1 MSERA
6 DSEAPPPIAPL
17 DRRAALVTVF
27 LVVLIDLMGFGIVL
41 PLMPFYAETFSASP
55 VMVGFLF
62 SIYSVMQLVF
72 SPIWG
77 SLSDRIGRRPI
88 MVLSTLGSTLSY
100 LLFAW
105 STSLP
110 LLFAS
115 RLLAGVMGGNIS
127 AAQAYITDITPPEK
141 RAHGMG
147 LLGAAFGIGF
157 VVGPSLAALLVHAR
171 FPGLVG
177 AWAGED
183 VASWLSANRY
193 TLPGLAAA
201 ALSALSLLLVL
212 ARLPES
218 RRSLTPGGVPAAA
231 GAEASSAES
240 GERHGVFSA
249 AFWRSMAARGR
260 AARATGER
268 DHFGI
273 LMGATF
279 LVAFAHAS
287 MYSAFPL
294 FCARELGMDAE
305 HVGMQYVYTG
315 IIVVVMQGGV
325 IRALTKRYR
334 EPDLFLWGSALMV
347 LGFLLIP
354 LATSAGWLI
363 LFLGLTSV
371 GQGLNGPTLMSLV
384 SQESRASEVGMTM
397 GLAQGISG
405 LGRVVGPAVGGWLIG
420 FAPAAPFWVTSGVLM
435 FGVYAGLILRARPAA
450 RPGV

>member
-1 MSERA
+1 MLTPGSSVSPPTTSA
-6 DSEAPPPIAPL
+6 PHPPVDSF
-17 DRRAALVTVF
+17 DRRGALVTVF

-41 PLMPFYAETFSASP
+41 PLMPFYAETFAASP
-55 VMVGFLF
+55 VMVGLLF
-62 SIYSVMQLVF
+62 SIYSIMQLVF

-77 SLSDRIGRRPI
+77 SFSDRIGRRPI

-105 STSLP
+105 SDSLA
-110 LLFAS
+110 LLFIS

-127 AAQAYITDITPPEK
+127 TAQAYITDITPPEK

-157 VVGPSLAALLVHAR
+157 VVGPSLAAFLVHAR

-177 AWAGED
+177 AWAGGG
-183 VASWLSANRY
+183 VSAWLSANRY
-193 TLPGLAAA
+193 TIPGLAAA

-212 ARLPES
+212 VRLPET
-218 RRSLTPGGVPAAA
+218 RRPASV
-231 GAEASSAES
+231 ASAPTE

-249 AFWRSMAARGR
+249 AFWNSLAERGR
-260 AARATGER
+260 TARAAGGR
-268 DHFGI
+268 DHFAI

-287 MYSAFPL
+287 MYSSFPL

-315 IIVVVMQGGV
+315 LIVVVMQGVV

-347 LGFLLIP
+347 LGFFLIP
-354 LATSAGWLI
+354 LATSASWLI

-435 FGVYAGLILRARPAA
+435 FGIYAGLILRARPAT
-450 RPGV
+450 RSGV